1 MEQLLLPDDVL
12 ANILGRLPPRSLAAA
27 WCVCAD
33 WRAVIDDRRLL
44 RTDLLPLSELN
55 PIVQELEWP
64 PSRLITRVFS
74 SATKRWEDRPFVR
87 EGEAAGTV
95 GHLQKLSEYGEYR
108 AVYWPGA
115 LYVHHF
121 SYVIRLSMSDGKYR
135 VIKLLPAIDIRY
147 YQNFYFGKSEKGQVH
162 GPWILRDVNYNLYCE
177 KIAGSWFY
185 NADGED
191 ISLEENTEAL
201 LEDKFEWYSDNDDVV
216 EAQGG
221 GENAMKIMRFQDS
234 ILIKRSSF

>member
-1 MEQLLLPDDVL
+1 MCYKAEWVLKHQNGLKPLLP
-12 ANILGRLPPRSLAAA
+12 S
-27 WCVCAD
+27 W
-33 WRAVIDDRRLL
+33 
-44 RTDLLPLSELN
+44 
-55 PIVQELEWP
+55 
-64 PSRLITRVFS
+64 
-74 SATKRWEDRPFVR
+74 K
-87 EGEAAGTV
+87 
-95 GHLQKLSEYGEYR
+95 YG
-108 AVYWPGA
+108 
-115 LYVHHF
+115 
-121 SYVIRLSMSDGKYR
+121 
-135 VIKLLPAIDIRY
+135 
-147 YQNFYFGKSEKGQVH
+147 QQVH